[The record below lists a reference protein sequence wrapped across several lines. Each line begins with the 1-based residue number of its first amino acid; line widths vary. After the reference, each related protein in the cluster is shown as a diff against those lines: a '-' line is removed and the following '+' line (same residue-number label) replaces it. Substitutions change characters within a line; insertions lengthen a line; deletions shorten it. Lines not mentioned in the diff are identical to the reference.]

1 MFTNNLSLSSLD
13 VNLKWTDLQQLLV
26 KEGID
31 LPTRLNSSSTA
42 IATIV
47 LVICLIL
54 GCLLIFRGERL
65 FRLWMVLCGAL
76 VGSICGR
83 FIARLINPSS
93 PSLIIIGI
101 FTLIGIGLF
110 ATLMRGFIVTAGFAT
125 GALFAWTFVHPGTP
139 QILGVSSV
147 LVCGLAGGILYP
159 LPMSGLFAELQH
171 QLAAGWSLMSYVL
184 FCFSAPGL
192 GAS

>member
-65 FRLWMVLCGAL
+65 FRLWMVCA
-76 VGSICGR
+76 
-83 FIARLINPSS
+83 
-93 PSLIIIGI
+93 
-101 FTLIGIGLF
+101 
-110 ATLMRGFIVTAGFAT
+110 
-125 GALFAWTFVHPGTP
+125 
-139 QILGVSSV
+139 V
-147 LVCGLAGGILYP
+147 L
-159 LPMSGLFAELQH
+159 
-171 QLAAGWSLMSYVL
+171 
-184 FCFSAPGL
+184 
-192 GAS
+192 

>member
-1 MFTNNLSLSSLD
+1 
-13 VNLKWTDLQQLLV
+13 
-26 KEGID
+26 
-31 LPTRLNSSSTA
+31 
-42 IATIV
+42 
-47 LVICLIL
+47 
-54 GCLLIFRGERL
+54 
-65 FRLWMVLCGAL
+65 MVLCGAL

-147 LVCGLAGGILYP
+147 LVCGLAGGILA
-159 LPMSGLFAELQH
+159 S
-171 QLAAGWSLMSYVL
+171 LAYVWFIRGITASAGSWLVTSYVL

-192 GAS
+192 RSVLSLHPLRRSLWLLIPLVLLTIWGVKVQRREPHLKTPLIKSRIKYNYI